1 MKPPGHAVVSLGIG
15 AIVWGVTK
23 SPYSVL
29 AAFLTGVLI
38 DLDHLVEYYSW
49 FVREERSEVW
59 FFLHSYELAVPAF
72 LAGYMSG
79 WDPVVLGV
87 SAGFLGH
94 VLTDQVVNPMRPLA
108 YFFTYRAIKGFRRS
122 EIIRA
127 DWGTIRKDFLN
138 IGLTR
143 TVLSRLNPSLRVEQQ
158 DGSQGED
165 WEKGS

>member
-15 AIVWGVTK
+15 AIVWGFTK

-49 FVREERSEVW
+49 FVREERSKVW

-122 EIIRA
+122 ELLIEGEG
-127 DWGTIRKDFLN
+127 DGPPP
-138 IGLTR
+138 LTGR
-143 TVLSRLNPSLRVEQQ
+143 TVCPASRRGRDPERLRT
-158 DGSQGED
+158 
-165 WEKGS
+165 W